1 MLRNVFRRAHHTIS
15 GLSANLS
22 VQGKSTDAT
31 GIHLKCMDLIKHP
44 SADQA
49 IFNLDELDSWV
60 RQRSDA
66 ELDIFAAGEQERYYF
81 LVKRRLSSLFL
92 CPKSRMFTV
101 TFLSIQR
108 LTSKPKTGQRRS
120 RTWKHLPSK
129 SAQKAA
135 TLF

>member
-60 RQRSDA
+60 RQRNDS
-66 ELDIFAAGEQERYYF
+66 ELDIFAAGEQERRF
-81 LVKRRLSSLFL
+81 
-92 CPKSRMFTV
+92 
-101 TFLSIQR
+101 
-108 LTSKPKTGQRRS
+108 
-120 RTWKHLPSK
+120 
-129 SAQKAA
+129 SASTEEFFVQ
-135 TLF
+135 

>member
-66 ELDIFAAGEQERYYF
+66 ELDIFAAGEQERHYF
-81 LVKRRLSSLFL
+81 LVKRRFSSPKKSCAPKIGCSRRHFRLF
-92 CPKSRMFTV
+92 KN
-101 TFLSIQR
+101 
-108 LTSKPKTGQRRS
+108 
-120 RTWKHLPSK
+120 
-129 SAQKAA
+129 
-135 TLF
+135 